1 MTTFLPEVQ
10 YEEAGNTGK
19 LQEEH
24 EDGVEEQGEIKLIFM
39 FFLKCFFLVMPKY
52 WGKQIS
58 HTGDSPKWVKSKRR
72 REKEEKKRRET
83 ERW

>member
-24 EDGVEEQGEIKLIFM
+24 EDGVEEQGEIKLIGPGS
-39 FFLKCFFLVMPKY
+39 LHGHC
-52 WGKQIS
+52 
-58 HTGDSPKWVKSKRR
+58 
-72 REKEEKKRRET
+72 
-83 ERW
+83 